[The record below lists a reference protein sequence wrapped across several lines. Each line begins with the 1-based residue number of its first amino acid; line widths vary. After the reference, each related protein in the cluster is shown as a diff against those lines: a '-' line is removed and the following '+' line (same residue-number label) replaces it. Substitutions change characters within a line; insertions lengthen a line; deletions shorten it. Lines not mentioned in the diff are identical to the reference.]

1 MNAKTF
7 LKVVIHVSAD
17 YAYLVREILS
27 DVEAGKTAEYEYY
40 TFSIKGTRRSRSLKG
55 PRALMGQT
63 DEIEHTEEERIE
75 TFIETSRKNLL
86 LTEIQTIEPH
96 IDVMVDFYRVED
108 SSCLGHF

>member
-1 MNAKTF
+1 MNTKSF

-27 DVEAGKTAEYEYY
+27 DIEAGKNADYEYY

-63 DEIEHTEEERIE
+63 DHIEHLEEERIE
-75 TFIETSRKNLL
+75 TFIESAQKNVLL
-86 LTEIQTIEPH
+86 AEIKAIESH
-96 IDVMVDFYRVED
+96 INIMIDFYKVEGSNWMD
-108 SSCLGHF
+108 HF

>member
-1 MNAKTF
+1 MNNSSF

-27 DVEAGKTAEYEYY
+27 DIEAGKTAIYEYY

-63 DEIEHTEEERIE
+63 DHIEHLEEERIE
-75 TFIETSRKNLL
+75 TFIDETQKGILL
-86 LTEIQTIEPH
+86 AEIKAIESN
-96 IDVMVDFYRVED
+96 IDIMIDFYKVEACNWM
-108 SSCLGHF
+108 SHF